1 MVVLYVYL
9 EVQLCHSLVSQGHH
23 CLVCQRPR
31 WLEQKVCSVLALPVD
46 PGDPISKQLSIKDIT
61 NKMFSKITLWNHMP
75 LLRIF
80 FFKSSESFQRVFIIF
95 VYKNTG
101 MITHT
106 FSEARSSL
114 DSITS
119 LIVWLTTLMTRS
131 MTCTTPLVA
140 IWLPWMILAQFTV
153 TTCKIVEKE
162 FSDFEMVVEDCS
174 SKN

>member
-1 MVVLYVYL
+1 MFCGCALCLPWSTVVSLISLSRTSLSSLSKASLVGAKSVKCPGSASWPWRPDLKATVYKRHHKQN
-9 EVQLCHSLVSQGHH
+9 VFQDHSLKSYA
-23 CLVCQRPR
+23 PA
-31 WLEQKVCSVLALPVD
+31 ED
-46 PGDPISKQLSIKDIT
+46 
-61 NKMFSKITLWNHMP
+61 F
-75 LLRIF
+75 F
-80 FFKSSESFQRVFIIF
+80 FFKSLESFQRVFIIF

-140 IWLPWMILAQFTV
+140 IWLP
-153 TTCKIVEKE
+153 
-162 FSDFEMVVEDCS
+162 
-174 SKN
+174 